1 MTADEFYNLKDEDK
15 LLALLADKRYAI
27 CVKNEWHLF
36 ISKEEAIS
44 LSGKDSSYIAYY
56 DRGEWFIWELAKHY
70 YGVSPK

>member
-27 CVKNEWHLF
+27 CVKNKWHLF

-44 LSGKDSSYIAYY
+44 LSGKDSSFITIYNK
-56 DRGEWFIWELAKHY
+56 GEWTIWEQAKDY
-70 YGVSPK
+70 FGVSPK